1 MRLSHTGGAGQG
13 ANCLLAKGEGFYYS
27 DLWFGSGFLPRRTPF
42 FIAKKKLMPLDA
54 YSPCPCG
61 SGKKFKWCCQPI
73 HVEIDKAFQQE
84 GAGQMEA
91 ALRTMEQVTTDHP
104 ANPEGWGRKAEL
116 LYNAGRVE
124 DAENAL
130 QKAFDINPTYPFGF
144 LLRGSFRRAEGEIPG
159 ALLLFRKAAEHYDPE
174 AKSLLAQIYT
184 LIFDCEMKLNHPV
197 AARAASQLAMRYN
210 SSDAELRQGLET
222 VFGPK
227 NPNLIP
233 AAKQEYKYLP
243 QAAAG
248 SAERRAAWQAA
259 LPSASTGKL
268 VDAARAFEK
277 LTREDPSDAPAWY
290 NLGLTQA
297 WLGNSV
303 AALESLDKYVALEN
317 DESRAAQAWTL
328 AQVLCLG
335 QGMEDFAD
343 TVEYSVT
350 VQLQNQQGFVE
361 ILAKIDEEGLLQG
374 VQVNQEQG
382 VLTGALLEK
391 PGPALT
397 AELEARLAPKLG
409 AYVAL
414 MGNILRLWNTSK
426 ESLDRTQRLL
436 KERAGPAMGEGYPSR
451 GPAKFFD
458 VLSECLIFPRLTSEA
473 ELEPRLREHLEKFF
487 EETWIHRPLK
497 SLGQIAPIDAA
508 GAPTTR
514 KKLRGVVQFLQE
526 CAELTK
532 FPYDFDRLRRKLNL
546 LEGPVTPATETAAGP
561 DFGAMG
567 TPELAS
573 LAVESLADAQL
584 DQAFVAALKL
594 DARELAGKFAQ
605 ALATR
610 PPRAD
615 KPDRYPVFNHLVTL
629 AVAQGDVTS
638 ALNHLNDGEKDD
650 CEHNEGKR
658 RNDYELR
665 RGQILAKTGDVG
677 QAGDV
682 FDRLIARVPAE
693 LKVRGAAAEAMLSAR
708 QPGKAL
714 AYAEGGLAAAR
725 QQNHRDSEGYFM
737 ELAGAAK
744 KLI

>member
-1 MRLSHTGGAGQG
+1 
-13 ANCLLAKGEGFYYS
+13 F
-27 DLWFGSGFLPRRTPF
+27 
-42 FIAKKKLMPLDA
+42 
-54 YSPCPCG
+54 
-61 SGKKFKWCCQPI
+61 
-73 HVEIDKAFQQE
+73 
-84 GAGQMEA
+84 
-91 ALRTMEQVTTDHP
+91 
-104 ANPEGWGRKAEL
+104 
-116 LYNAGRVE
+116 NAGRAE

-174 AKSLLAQIYT
+174 AKGLLAQIYT

-197 AARAASQLAMRYN
+197 AARAAAQLAIRYN
-210 SSDAELRQGLET
+210 PGADDLRQGLDS

-227 NPNLIP
+227 NPNLIA
-233 AAKQEYKYLP
+233 AAKHEYKYLP
-243 QAAAG
+243 QLSSG
-248 SAERRAAWQAA
+248 SAERRAAWAAA
-259 LPSASTGKL
+259 LPSAGTGKL
-268 VDAARAFEK
+268 VDAVRAFEK
-277 LTREDPSDAPAWY
+277 LTGEDPNDAPAWY
-290 NLGLTQA
+290 NLALSQA

-317 DESRAAQAWTL
+317 DENRAAQAWTL
-328 AQVLCLG
+328 AEVLRLG

-343 TVEYSVT
+343 IVEYSVT
-350 VQLQNQQGFVE
+350 VPLQNPQAFVE
-361 ILAKIDEEGLLQG
+361 VLGKLDQEGLLAG
-374 VQVNQEQG
+374 VRVNQEEG
-382 VLTGALLEK
+382 VLTGVVLEK

-397 AELEARLAPKLG
+397 AELEAKLNPKLG

-436 KERAGPAMGEGYPSR
+436 KEHAGAALGEGYPAR

-458 VLSECLIFPRLTSEA
+458 VLSECLIFPRLANEA
-473 ELEPRLREHLEKFF
+473 ELEPRLREHLQKFF
-487 EETWIHRPLK
+487 EESWIHRPLK
-497 SLGQIAPIDAA
+497 SLGLIAPIDAA
-508 GAPTTR
+508 GSPTLR
-514 KKLRGVVQFLQE
+514 KKLRGVVQFLEE

-532 FPYDFDRLRRKLNL
+532 FPYDFNRLRRKLNL
-546 LEGPVTPATETAAGP
+546 LQGSATPGPEPAAGP
-561 DFGAMG
+561 DIGAMG

-610 PPRAD
+610 SPRAD

-629 AVAQGDVTS
+629 ALAQGDVIS
-638 ALNHLNDGEKDD
+638 ALNRLNDGEKDD

-665 RGQILAKTGDVG
+665 RGQILAKSGDVG

-744 KLI
+744 KQGG